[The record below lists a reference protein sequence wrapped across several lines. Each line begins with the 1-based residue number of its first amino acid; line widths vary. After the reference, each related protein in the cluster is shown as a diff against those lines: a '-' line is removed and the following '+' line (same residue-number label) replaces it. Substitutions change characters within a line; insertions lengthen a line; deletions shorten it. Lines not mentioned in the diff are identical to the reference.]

1 MLNTYK
7 LLAIQSRNMETT
19 FSSSHTL
26 VFDLLKSSPQFC
38 TLRIL
43 FTLMTTS
50 AHSTDSNDVSFKTC
64 SSCSSRHSQT
74 VSTWDTWGSTEK
86 AILTTKIMVMRN
98 NYNCP
103 ESTQG
108 VFLIKEYS
116 RLISHNKIADGKNK
130 FKSK

>member
-7 LLAIQSRNMETT
+7 LLAIQSRNTEAAF
-19 FSSSHTL
+19 FSIHTL
-26 VFDLLKSSPQFC
+26 IFDLLKSSQEFY

-64 SSCSSRHSQT
+64 SSCSSKHSQT

-86 AILTTKIMVMRN
+86 AILKTKIMAMRS
-98 NYNCP
+98 NYNYP

-108 VFLIKEYS
+108 AFLIKEYP
-116 RLISHNKIADGKNK
+116 
-130 FKSK
+130 